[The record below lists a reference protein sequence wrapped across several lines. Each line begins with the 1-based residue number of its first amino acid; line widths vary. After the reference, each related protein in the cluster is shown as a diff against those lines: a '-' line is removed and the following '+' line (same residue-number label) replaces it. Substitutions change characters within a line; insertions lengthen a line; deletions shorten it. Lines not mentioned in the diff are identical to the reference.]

1 MQSVLVMPNHF
12 SQIYEGQRANLAFF
26 PRSFAL
32 EKSVI
37 FEGSSV
43 RRHEGRKGR
52 YAAQIGARPRLRA
65 RANETG
71 RGMEH
76 EPFHLRHRR
85 LVVPARCIRVRP

>member
-1 MQSVLVMPNHF
+1 MQSVSVMPNHF

-43 RRHEGRKGR
+43 GMKEGRGDMP
-52 YAAQIGARPRLRA
+52 PR
-65 RANETG
+65 
-71 RGMEH
+71 
-76 EPFHLRHRR
+76 
-85 LVVPARCIRVRP
+85 